1 MNGKINYNAAKHSY
15 KILHEISKIC
25 QAIATYSD
33 YEKNYYFEWW
43 ISSEI
48 LPVVRM
54 TSTPVI
60 FSLKHHSPTFSFF
73 YVMDKRTRINL
84 LSVFLHRL
92 QC

>member
-43 ISSEI
+43 ILNEI
-48 LPVVRM
+48 LPIVRM
-54 TSTPVI
+54 TNINYIST
-60 FSLKHHSPTFSFF
+60 SA
-73 YVMDKRTRINL
+73 
-84 LSVFLHRL
+84 FLHL
-92 QC
+92 LPHYGY